1 MSSIKAA
8 LQFLIFAFLLIVVS
22 LEFNFET
29 GFLIAMGL
37 LALIF
42 IGLPIVL
49 FIDSL
54 FALAGN
60 KPINKQSHR

>member
-1 MSSIKAA
+1 VWSSA
-8 LQFLIFAFLLIVVS
+8 LTAVICLSVL
-22 LEFNFET
+22 
-29 GFLIAMGL
+29 GL

-60 KPINKQSHR
+60 KPINKQSQR